1 MNWFGKFVVRCHAIV
16 QSILIKFDYNYEV
29 FYSVSNEISAL
40 YENKNGKE
48 TSYDLGFPVGWRDQ
62 HTH

>member
-1 MNWFGKFVVRCHAIV
+1 VELTSEDVRQYKWMI
-16 QSILIKFDYNYEV
+16 DNNYEV

-62 HTH
+62 HKH